1 MMVYDPTNL
10 RRRSIRLKGLDYAA
24 AGGYYVTVVAFRRE
38 SFFGEIRNAEM
49 IPNDAGNMINKIWL
63 SLPERFPNIE
73 VDTFQLMPN
82 HFHGILMV
90 HDVEATLVVAPD
102 RAGTR
107 PAPTIVKMIGAFK
120 SITTHEYISWVSM
133 HTVGCLSTKDI
144 GSAII
149 MSISSVTRPHTNA
162 LPIASSPTQPIGA
175 MTKRICT
182 IFHPRKIDFALA
194 YNLPVMILKSVRY
207 LCP

>member
-63 SLPERFPNIE
+63 SLSERFPNIE

-107 PAPTIVKMIGAFK
+107 PAPTIGKMIGAFK
-120 SITTHEYISWVSM
+120 SITTHEYILGVNAHGWVPFNQRYWQRNYYE
-133 HTVGCLSTKDI
+133 H
-144 GSAII
+144 II
-149 MSISSVTRPHTNA
+149 HNQAAHER
-162 LPIASSPTQPIGA
+162 IAN
-175 MTKRICT
+175 C
-182 IFHPRKIDFALA
+182 IFSNPANWGDDEE
-194 YNLPVMILKSVRY
+194 NLHNIPPKEN
-207 LCP
+207 

>member
-24 AGGYYVTVVAFRRE
+24 AGGYYVTIVAQWRE
-38 SFFGEIRNAEM
+38 SFFGEIRNAEL

-63 SLPERFPNIE
+63 SLSERFPKIE

-90 HDVEATLVVAPD
+90 HDVGATLVVAPDLLIAPDLVVAPD

-107 PAPTIVKMIGAFK
+107 PAPTIGKMIGAFK
-120 SITTHEYISWVSM
+120 SITTHEYILGVNAHGWVPFNQRFWQRNYYE
-133 HTVGCLSTKDI
+133 H
-144 GSAII
+144 II
-149 MSISSVTRPHTNA
+149 RNQAAHER
-162 LPIASSPTQPIGA
+162 IANY
-175 MTKRICT
+175 
-182 IFHPRKIDFALA
+182 IFSNPANWGDDEE
-194 YNLPVMILKSVRY
+194 NLHNIPPKEN
-207 LCP
+207 

>member
-24 AGGYYVTVVAFRRE
+24 AGGYYVTIVAQWRE
-38 SFFGEIRNAEM
+38 SFFGEIRNAEL

-63 SLPERFPNIE
+63 SLSERFPKIE

-90 HDVEATLVVAPD
+90 HDVGATLVVAPDLLIAPD

-107 PAPTIVKMIGAFK
+107 PAPTIGKMIGAFK
-120 SITTHEYISWVSM
+120 SITTHEYILGVNAHGWVPFNQRFWQRNYYE
-133 HTVGCLSTKDI
+133 H
-144 GSAII
+144 II
-149 MSISSVTRPHTNA
+149 RNQAAHER
-162 LPIASSPTQPIGA
+162 IANY
-175 MTKRICT
+175 
-182 IFHPRKIDFALA
+182 IFSNPANWGDDEE
-194 YNLPVMILKSVRY
+194 NLHNIPPKEN
-207 LCP
+207 